1 MSAGIEAAI
10 ALHWWKACIGIIA
23 TLLGLKFQKSLTD
36 KEERLKN
43 LENKTTLLSETLI
56 EEKMRVSNLEEMLKQ
71 SVANSTKLN
80 EIHTSVEVIKTKINH
95 LEEGR

>member
-1 MSAGIEAAI
+1 MSAGIEAVI

-23 TLLGLKFQKSLTD
+23 TLLGFKFQKSLTD

-56 EEKMRVSNLEEMLKQ
+56 EEKMRILNLEETLKQ